1 VSGTEFRRQLAA
13 ILAADAAGYSSLMA
27 ADERTTVAALD
38 AARAV
43 FRTQIESTQGRVIDM
58 AGDSVLAVFEIA
70 TGALA
75 AALAIQKE
83 LDAALSEAPGD
94 RRMRFRIG
102 VHLGEIIEKPDGT
115 VYGDGVNVAARLQ
128 ALAEPGGIAVSD
140 AVKGAVGIRVPAV
153 FVDQGEQTVKNIA
166 GAVHWHRAV
175 PTESEGRA
183 AVLRARTAVART
195 ANQLSALPSIAII
208 PFRTATADPEQIVL
222 ADGLRTDI
230 QWALAKIAGL
240 VLIGTPTTN
249 TYRNKDVTPQQAAA
263 EMGARYLLEGFV
275 QKSGDRARITAS
287 LIEGSSGQVI
297 WTEHYDRVLND
308 SLEVQDE
315 ITERLVT
322 ALDVKLL
329 NGDQARVWRKALRNS
344 RAREYFYRG
353 IHELMK
359 GQKEANAAA
368 REAFEQVARLAPESS
383 IGPAAVAFAH
393 WWDAFRGWTASP
405 ERSFELAVQWAER
418 AMPMEDADGQAHT
431 VMAHIHLLRREHDK
445 ALEVAEDAVAL
456 RPACSTANGHL
467 ANIQY
472 YCGRSAD
479 AADRM
484 RQAMRLI
491 PVHPPWF
498 NVLLGAS
505 CKELRQWEDAT
516 AAAREALRKKSDDVD
531 ARLVLIEVC
540 KAARSADAVREL
552 VREVA
557 AIKPDF
563 SVEKWAETQPYKDP
577 AVLERITANLR
588 SAGLAS

>member
-1 VSGTEFRRQLAA
+1 MSGTELRQRLAA

-27 ADERTTVAALD
+27 ADERTTVTALD

-43 FRTQIESTQGRVIDM
+43 FRTQIESNQGRVIDM
-58 AGDSVLAVFEIA
+58 AGDSILAVFEIA
-70 TGALA
+70 TGALS
-75 AALAIQKE
+75 AALAIQQK
-83 LDAALSEAPGD
+83 LDTDL
-94 RRMRFRIG
+94 RFRIG

-115 VYGDGVNVAARLQ
+115 VYGDGVNIAARLQ

-140 AVKGAVGIRVPAV
+140 AVKGAVGRRVAAA
-153 FVDQGEQTVKNIA
+153 FLDQGEQTVKNIPN
-166 GAVHWHRAV
+166 AVRWYCAV

-183 AVLRARTAVART
+183 AVLRARTAVVRT
-195 ANQLSALPSIAII
+195 ADDLRALPSIAII
-208 PFRTATADPEQIVL
+208 PFRTATADVEQICL

-230 QWALAKIAGL
+230 QWALVKIAGL
-240 VLIGTPTTN
+240 VVIGTPTTN

-287 LIEGSSGQVI
+287 LIDGASGQVI
-297 WTEHYDRVLND
+297 WTEHYERVLND

-315 ITERLVT
+315 ITERIVT

-329 NGDQARVWRKALRNS
+329 SGDQARVWRKALRDP

-353 IHELMK
+353 IHEFMK

-383 IGPAAVAFAH
+383 IGPTAVAFAH
-393 WWDAFRGWTASP
+393 WWDAQRGWTASP
-405 ERSFELAVQWAER
+405 ARSFELAVQWAER
-418 AMPMEDADGQAHT
+418 AMPMEDVDGQAHT
-431 VMAHIHLLRREHDK
+431 VMAHIHLLRREHDM
-445 ALEVAEDAVAL
+445 AL
-456 RPACSTANGHL
+456 RRAEEAVSLRPGCSTANAHL

-472 YCGRSAD
+472 YCSRPAD
-479 AADRM
+479 AVDRM
-484 RQAMRLI
+484 RQAIRLI

-498 NVLLGAS
+498 DVIFAGS
-505 CKELRQWEDAT
+505 CKDIRRWDEAT
-516 AAAREALRKKSDDVD
+516 AAATEALRKKSDDVD

-540 KAARSADAVREL
+540 RATGNEGSAREF
-552 VREVA
+552 VREVSTLR
-557 AIKPDF
+557 PDF
-563 SVEKWAETQPYKDP
+563 SVSRWAETQPYKDP

>member
-1 VSGTEFRRQLAA
+1 MSGTEFRQRLAA

-27 ADERTTVAALD
+27 VDERAAVAALD

-43 FRTQIESTQGRVIDM
+43 FRSQIESNQGRVIDT
-58 AGDSVLAVFEIA
+58 AGDSILAVFETA
-70 TGALA
+70 TGAVA
-75 AALAIQKE
+75 SALVIQKE
-83 LDAALSEAPGD
+83 LDSALK
-94 RRMRFRIG
+94 FRIG
-102 VHLGEIIEKPDGT
+102 VHLGEILEKSDGT

-128 ALAEPGGIAVSD
+128 ALAEPGGIAISD
-140 AVKGAVGIRVPAV
+140 AVKSAVGCRVCAV
-153 FVDQGEQTVKNIA
+153 FVDQGEQTVKNIPN
-166 GAVHWHRAV
+166 AVRWHRAV
-175 PTESEGRA
+175 PTELDGRA

-195 ANQLSALPSIAII
+195 ADELSAMPSIAII
-208 PFRTATADPEQIVL
+208 PFRTATAGPEEIIL

-263 EMGARYLLEGFV
+263 EMGARYLLEGVV

-287 LIEGSSGQVI
+287 LIEGVSGQVV

-315 ITERLVT
+315 ITERIVT

-329 NGDQARVWRKALRNS
+329 SGDQARVWRKALRNP

-353 IHELMK
+353 IHEFMK

-383 IGPAAVAFAH
+383 IGPTAVAFAH
-393 WWDAFRGWTASP
+393 WWDAQRGWTASP
-405 ERSFELAVQWAER
+405 ARSFELAVQWAER
-418 AMPMEDADGQAHT
+418 AMPMEDVDGQAHT
-431 VMAHIHLLRREHDK
+431 VMAHIHLLRREHEM
-445 ALEVAEDAVAL
+445 ALKRAEEAVTL
-456 RPACSTANGHL
+456 RPGCSTANAHL

-472 YCGRSAD
+472 YCSRPAD
-479 AADRM
+479 ATDRM
-484 RQAMRLI
+484 RQATRLI

-498 NVLLGAS
+498 DVILAGS
-505 CKELRQWEDAT
+505 CKEIRQWHEAT
-516 AAAREALRKKSDDVD
+516 AAAKEALRKKSDDID

-540 KAARSADAVREL
+540 RATGNEGSAREL
-552 VREVA
+552 VREVSQLR
-557 AIKPDF
+557 PDF
-563 SVEKWAETQPYKDP
+563 SVSRWAETQPYKDL

-588 SAGLAS
+588 AAGLAS